1 MMDRVA
7 LVTGGAGNLGL
18 AVTAAFLEAGWRV
31 AVPVYGGPGDGLG
44 ELAARH
50 EGRVTWFAADLS
62 ADDGAEQAV
71 ARTVEWAGRIDAAV
85 HTMGGYAG
93 GHTIPE
99 TPVDE
104 WDRMMSMNLRSS
116 FLLARA
122 AIPRMGEGGALVFVA
137 SRAAVSG
144 RKGHA
149 AYAVSKA
156 ALNMLTVKLAADL
169 RPRRVLVNAVC
180 PGWVATDMGGPGGR
194 PVAEGAAS
202 VLWAVEL
209 PDDGPPAGSTA
220 TATRSPG
227 DRVLRVLLDEDEEV
241 AYS

>member
-1 MMDRVA
+1 MTERVA

-18 AVTAAFLEAGWRV
+18 AVTAAFLDAGWRV
-31 AVPVYGGPGDGLG
+31 AVPVHGGPGDGLA
-44 ELAARH
+44 ELASRH

-62 ADDGAEQAV
+62 AEDGAEQAV
-71 ARTVEWAGRIDAAV
+71 ARTVDWAGRIDAAV

-93 GHTIPE
+93 GQSIPE
-99 TPVDE
+99 TPVE
-104 WDRMMSMNLRSS
+104 VWDRMMSMNLRSS

-156 ALNMLTVKLAADL
+156 ALLTLTEAIAEENRGGVRA
-169 RPRRVLVNAVC
+169 NAVL
-180 PGWVATDMGGPGGR
+180 PGTIDTPANRAAMPGADYSR
-194 PVAEGAAS
+194 WTPPEEIARVVLFLASPESAPVSGAAVPVYGQS
-202 VLWAVEL
+202 
-209 PDDGPPAGSTA
+209 
-220 TATRSPG
+220 
-227 DRVLRVLLDEDEEV
+227 
-241 AYS
+241 